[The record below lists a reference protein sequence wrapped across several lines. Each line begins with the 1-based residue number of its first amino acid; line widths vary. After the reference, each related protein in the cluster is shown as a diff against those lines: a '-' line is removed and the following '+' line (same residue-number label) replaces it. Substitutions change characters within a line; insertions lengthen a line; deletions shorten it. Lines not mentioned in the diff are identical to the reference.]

1 MFAHRVVDFT
11 GPANVEWV
19 EVDEPVAGGGVIV
32 EVAAAG
38 VSFADLLQTCGR
50 YQLDLP
56 LPFTPGMDAA
66 GVVRWAPAQTGVRVG
81 QRVAVLAS
89 HGCWQEVV
97 TAPPEWVLPLPDDM
111 SFEVGAAVPLTYLTG
126 LFALVHRG
134 RARAGQ
140 TVVVHGGA
148 GGVGVA
154 AVQLGRALGLR
165 TIAVTS
171 EVSKGTS
178 RCAPEHTMPCS
189 AMAGWPPCAT
199 WSANARSTSSWIP
212 SVATG

>member
-1 MFAHRVVDFT
+1 LEEQPVFAHRVVDFT
-11 GPANVEWV
+11 GPANVGWV
-19 EVDEPVAGGGVIV
+19 EVDEPVAGGGVVV

-111 SFEVGAAVPLTYLTG
+111 SLRWVRLFPSTTSPVCLRWCVVGAREP
-126 LFALVHRG
+126 G
-134 RARAGQ
+134 RRSWCTVARA
-140 TVVVHGGA
+140 V
-148 GGVGVA
+148 
-154 AVQLGRALGLR
+154 
-165 TIAVTS
+165 
-171 EVSKGTS
+171 
-178 RCAPEHTMPCS
+178 
-189 AMAGWPPCAT
+189 
-199 WSANARSTSSWIP
+199 
-212 SVATG
+212 